1 MTEHTTPTLDFKD
14 PEETLVVTFDFTKDL
29 DPGETIS
36 TPVTTVAID
45 NGGTDAAYLSVLSGS
60 PTAAVGV
67 VTQVVTLGVADVD
80 YRLQCKVTTS
90 ASRVLVL
97 AAILP
102 VREA

>member
-1 MTEHTTPTLDFKD
+1 MTTVVATPELDFKD
-14 PEETLVVTFDFTKDL
+14 PEETVVVAFDFTRDL

-36 TPVTTVAID
+36 SPVVTIAVSV
-45 NGGTDAAYLSVLSGS
+45 GTDASASSVLSGS
-60 PTAAVGV
+60 ATAGTAV
-67 VTQVVTLGVADVD
+67 VTQTVTSGVADVD

>member
-1 MTEHTTPTLDFKD
+1 MTDHVTPTLDYKD

-36 TPVTTVAID
+36 SPTVTVAID
-45 NGGTDAAYLSVLSGS
+45 NGGTDAAYQSVLSGS

-67 VTQVVTLGVADVD
+67 VTQVVTLGVDGVD
-80 YRLQCKVTTS
+80 YRLQCKVNTS
-90 ASRVLVL
+90 GSRVLVL

>member
-1 MTEHTTPTLDFKD
+1 MTAVVTTPELDPKD

-36 TPVTTVAID
+36 TPVTTVSVVV
-45 NGGTDAAYLSVLSGS
+45 GTDPASASVLSGS

-67 VTQVVTLGVADVD
+67 VTQTVTVGLDGCD